1 MLSLKT
7 THELNWG
14 ELQYI
19 ENPMVAKTTVE
30 RNNGQSV
37 NGEPIHNANN
47 YNLPDAFTRSIDPY
61 SEIHHKLENGHVFLV
76 NTSTTN
82 PLLKNLKIS
91 DKQTTQC
98 TIMPG
103 QTLMFKNAVNAM
115 LSYVRVPQISGVL
128 RQEPAQGNAD
138 KQQEQKVEREKHVIL
153 LDLEGQN
160 DRPLPIKHNITLF
173 VENTTQGSSAV
184 RQLNDVIY
192 NPFSRV
198 FTTEQGDGL
207 KVYAIPDSLLDV
219 KKDLNENKNLSQSES
234 AGLIAALQET
244 AQETR
249 ADGAILHHMKYE
261 VPVPLSLNVRY
272 EFGRFDRSTSSDVLV
287 LDHEDSDWSQAI
299 YVAKQPNKVVD
310 KEDSWITVRFEN
322 LPEEGKFSLY
332 QQNQKTHASPVTLFS
347 ELEYADIVK
356 EPVDDEIKTVEKITM
371 KKDDVEIAEKSLE
384 WDEWLESRWA

>member
-1 MLSLKT
+1 
-7 THELNWG
+7 
-14 ELQYI
+14 
-19 ENPMVAKTTVE
+19 MVAKTTVE
-30 RNNGQSV
+30 RNNGNSV

-47 YNLPDAFTRSIDPY
+47 YNLPDAFTRSFDPY
-61 SEIHHKLENGHVFLV
+61 SDIHYKLENGHVFLV

-115 LSYVRVPQISGVL
+115 LSYVRVPHITGVV

-138 KQQEQKVEREKHVIL
+138 KQPEQKIEREKRVIL
-153 LDLEGQN
+153 LDLTGQN

-198 FTTEQGDGL
+198 FTTEKGDGL

-234 AGLIAALQET
+234 AGLISALEET
-244 AQETR
+244 GQETR

-261 VPVPLSLNVRY
+261 VPNNYIEIELLDEDDQPEAGAKFQILNETGKILFNSKLDDNGYAIV
-272 EFGRFDRSTSSDVLV
+272 EGIDVSDATVFFPGV
-287 LDHEDSDWSQAI
+287 EESAI
-299 YVAKQPNKVVD
+299 YD
-310 KEDSWITVRFEN
+310 KAQ
-322 LPEEGKFSLY
+322 G
-332 QQNQKTHASPVTLFS
+332 
-347 ELEYADIVK
+347 
-356 EPVDDEIKTVEKITM
+356 EK
-371 KKDDVEIAEKSLE
+371 A
-384 WDEWLESRWA
+384 

>member
-7 THELNWG
+7 AHELNWG

-19 ENPMVAKTTVE
+19 ENPMMAKSTIE
-30 RNNGQSV
+30 RNNGNSV
-37 NGEPIHNANN
+37 NDEPIHNANN
-47 YNLPDAFTRSIDPY
+47 YNLPDAFTRSINPY

-76 NTSTTN
+76 NTSTIN
-82 PLLKNLKIS
+82 PLLKNLKIT

-103 QTLMFKNAVNAM
+103 QTLMFKNSVNAM
-115 LSYVRVPQISGVL
+115 LCYVRVPHITGVL

-138 KQQEQKVEREKHVIL
+138 KQPDQKIEREKHVIL
-153 LDLEGQN
+153 LDLAGQN
-160 DRPLPIKHNITLF
+160 DRPLPIKHNIILL
-173 VENTTQGSSAV
+173 VENTTQGNSAV

-207 KVYAIPDSLLDV
+207 KVYAIPDSLIDV
-219 KKDLNENKNLSQSES
+219 KKDLNKNKNLSQSES

-244 AQETR
+244 GQETR

-261 VPVPLSLNVRY
+261 VSVPLSLNVRY
-272 EFGRFDRSTSSDVLV
+272 EFGRFERSTSSDVLV
-287 LDHEDSDWSQAI
+287 LDHEGSDWSQAI

-310 KEDSWITVRFEN
+310 KEDSWITVKFEN
-322 LPEEGKFSLY
+322 LPEKGKFSLY

-356 EPVDDEIKTVEKITM
+356 PPVEDEIKTVDKIEASQ
-371 KKDDVEIAEKSLE
+371 DDADLTEQSLQ